1 MRFTYKLQ
9 CELPFTLCLPNET
22 FHVALGDGPTF
33 NLDINN
39 EAYSLRCS
47 SNNKASTAF
56 GTREMLFANFPGLQT
71 HDVSEKMRTVVL
83 HEEHEDIEETSLP
96 ALDNLIE
103 RMEEDL
109 LKQGARYDDPTALA
123 ADAKQRLADLSGP
136 DLTEFNLRHQQLF
149 HARPKRL
156 PLVREFLRATNRLI
170 RQYMVE
176 IDDPFVEEIGMGHL
190 ALTTMLGI
198 FIEVSVD
205 GLVLESGP
213 FVDKVPLVLKH
224 PWRPTTP
231 ENILSIHKGVGAP
244 ASPDFARVL
253 LRRAESLVERTA
265 YRNAIAE
272 AAAALE
278 IVVTKSIQR
287 AMASQ
292 GKSQSEI
299 DTELDSTK
307 FDFQKRAKIQLKSW
321 RGKGA
326 ADLDPSLWTQIVS
339 DRRNHRNAIVHSD
352 REPSEEDARDVVARF
367 RRMAELILAL

>member
-33 NLDINN
+33 SLGVNN
-39 EAYSLRCS
+39 ETYSLRFI
-47 SNNKASTAF
+47 SNGKMSTAF
-56 GTREMLFANFPGLQT
+56 ASREMLLANFPDLQT
-71 HDVSEKMRTVVL
+71 HDFSEKMRTVVF
-83 HEEHEDIEETSLP
+83 HEEHEDIDEASLP
-96 ALDNLIE
+96 ALDNLVE
-103 RMEEDL
+103 CMEEDL
-109 LKQGARYDDPTALA
+109 VKQGARYDAPTALA

-136 DLTEFNLRHQQLF
+136 ELTEFKLRHQQLF

-156 PLVREFLRATNRLI
+156 PLASDFLRATNRLI
-170 RQYMVE
+170 RHYMVE
-176 IDDPFVEEIGMGHL
+176 VDDPFVEEIGLGHL

-198 FIEVSVD
+198 FIEFSVD
-205 GLVLESGP
+205 GLVLESAP
-213 FVDKVPLVLKH
+213 FVDKVPLVLKR
-224 PWRPTTP
+224 PWRPITL
-231 ENILSIHKGVGAP
+231 ENTLSIHKGVGAP

-253 LRRAESLVERTA
+253 LRRAENLVERTA

-278 IVVTKSIQR
+278 IVVAKSIQR

-307 FDFQKRAKIQLKSW
+307 FDFQKRAKTQLKNW

-326 ADLDPSLWTQIVS
+326 SDLDPSLWTQIVS

-352 REPSEEDARDVVARF
+352 REPSETDARDVVARF